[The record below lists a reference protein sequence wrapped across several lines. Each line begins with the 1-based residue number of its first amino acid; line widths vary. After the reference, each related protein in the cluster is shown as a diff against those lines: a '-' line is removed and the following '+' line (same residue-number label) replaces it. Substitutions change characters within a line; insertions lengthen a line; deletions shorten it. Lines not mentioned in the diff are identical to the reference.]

1 MSGLNSE
8 QTKQKSDIESLL
20 PSLISLITKIVEQ
33 NNVLIEQ
40 SAAKEQM
47 ILQLIEQNDTIL
59 NELIDQEDGDDGST
73 FLDM

>member
-1 MSGLNSE
+1 MSGSNNE
-8 QTKQKSDIESLL
+8 QLRQKNDIESLL
-20 PSLISLITKIVEQ
+20 PNLINLMTKIVEQ

-47 ILQLIEQNDTIL
+47 ILQLIEQNDNIL
-59 NELIDQEDGDDGST
+59 TELIDQDDDDAGST